1 MSMDIIKG
9 NLDGISK
16 PASSSRSC
24 PGSRSS
30 SASLEVLSS
39 EPGSVKIE
47 IVSKLYSDEE
57 DHSSYNGLE
66 ERSRNDDKWVDYSEK
81 VKLSREGSDEDLD
94 WDEHQTIPK
103 QSDDLQLEEDPQ
115 LQSAICKMHR
125 LDKILAK
132 RQCREKEIK
141 RQGLEM
147 RIKLW
152 EEVKCAKSNEV
163 LQTNEEIEN
172 TQKFFAL
179 TAAST
184 EAVDSSLEDEDTFF
198 SVFHTQ
204 VPPEDYENHM
214 QNVKKDFICDV
225 RKSES
230 SIKAEK
236 PFANTEKTELRGKH
250 SQDFIKRN
258 IELAKNSKNPVAMI
272 DREKKRL
279 DELLKDLDDRD
290 SGLSSSEGDQ
300 CCWLVPGEGYTLEA
314 TQHEQLAEIDAKLQ
328 ELSSFSPTSFSSSPT
343 YDDQNNEE
351 PDLND
356 DKNLENASGEKVLR
370 DMKEQRDQQC
380 RLRVIDEKLRRIKEK
395 VFDSTPLLTEEQLQ
409 CLLEE
414 CTFRQKSITA
424 LSSERENKGI
434 EDIVPEI
441 PQLSR
446 PILRKL
452 PKESE
457 VEVQKIQE
465 EDADVL
471 ETSEGEVST
480 GYYLAK
486 ALTGHCLPEAV
497 VLEAENMKCL
507 QFSKEEGFS
516 DVENYFMSK
525 TVGLGRLQR
534 PSFLDDPFYDINR
547 SFFSD
552 DQQLQLSLP
561 QKSTTDEQETED
573 VTQECKDSNARTC

>member
-152 EEVKCAKSNEV
+152 EEVKCAKNNEV

-184 EAVDSSLEDEDTFF
+184 EADEDTCF

-343 YDDQNNEE
+343 YDDQNNE
-351 PDLND
+351 
-356 DKNLENASGEKVLR
+356 KVLR

-395 VFDSTPLLTEEQLQ
+395 VVSLFQVMFNCSHQFKRFQL
-409 CLLEE
+409 
-414 CTFRQKSITA
+414 F
-424 LSSERENKGI
+424 
-434 EDIVPEI
+434 
-441 PQLSR
+441 
-446 PILRKL
+446 
-452 PKESE
+452 
-457 VEVQKIQE
+457 
-465 EDADVL
+465 
-471 ETSEGEVST
+471 
-480 GYYLAK
+480 
-486 ALTGHCLPEAV
+486 
-497 VLEAENMKCL
+497 
-507 QFSKEEGFS
+507 
-516 DVENYFMSK
+516 
-525 TVGLGRLQR
+525 
-534 PSFLDDPFYDINR
+534 
-547 SFFSD
+547 
-552 DQQLQLSLP
+552 
-561 QKSTTDEQETED
+561 
-573 VTQECKDSNARTC
+573 